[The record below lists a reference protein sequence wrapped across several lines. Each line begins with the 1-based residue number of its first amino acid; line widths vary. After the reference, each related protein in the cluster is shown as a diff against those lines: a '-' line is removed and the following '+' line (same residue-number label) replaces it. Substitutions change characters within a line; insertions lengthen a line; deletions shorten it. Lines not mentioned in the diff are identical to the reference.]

1 MYSID
6 LMVEEHKNINRMLAV
21 IQKICCGI
29 LDGKDVDDTEHRE
42 IIGFVCNYADLHHH
56 GKEEKILF
64 PEMVNTIGRIA
75 DQVNTNG
82 MLVEH
87 QLGRAHVMAWETALN
102 MYKQTPKTEIKLDI
116 ITEAMGYARLL
127 QIHTEKENNAV
138 YPLSERMLPKEL
150 CENIDDRVKEFEAEQ
165 TRAGVQE
172 KYLDL
177 LARLEEKYMK
187 ER

>member
-29 LDGKDVDDTEHRE
+29 LEGEEVDDTEHRE
-42 IIGFVCNYADLHHH
+42 IIDFVRNYANLHHH

-64 PEMVNTIGRIA
+64 PEMVNTIGKVA
-75 DQVNTNG
+75 DQVITHG

-102 MYKQTPKTEIKLDI
+102 MYKQNPKTEFKLDI
-116 ITEAMGYARLL
+116 ITEAMGYAHLL
-127 QIHTEKENNAV
+127 QMHTEKENNAV
-138 YPLSERMLPKEL
+138 YPLSERTLPAEL
-150 CENIDDRVKEFEAEQ
+150 WEDINNRVKIFEEEQ
-165 TRAGVQE
+165 TKAGVQE
-172 KYLDL
+172 KYLNL

-187 ER
+187 ET